1 MEEELREGHLDVEA
15 PALPS
20 GPEPQSEAERDLMD
34 ELGRRVRQQ
43 SSLLKGNQEL
53 QEYVIYIGS
62 FFFIIFSAPQ
72 TSTFLASKFI
82 SKSCIP

>member
-53 QEYVIYIGS
+53 QEYVI
-62 FFFIIFSAPQ
+62 
-72 TSTFLASKFI
+72 
-82 SKSCIP
+82 